1 MSLIMENSKKKPL
14 PADLHNPFEGRNPD
28 EVWNELKKNAKHISR
43 EDLMRRFQSQR
54 EKNTK

>member
-1 MSLIMENSKKKPL
+1 MENSKKKPL